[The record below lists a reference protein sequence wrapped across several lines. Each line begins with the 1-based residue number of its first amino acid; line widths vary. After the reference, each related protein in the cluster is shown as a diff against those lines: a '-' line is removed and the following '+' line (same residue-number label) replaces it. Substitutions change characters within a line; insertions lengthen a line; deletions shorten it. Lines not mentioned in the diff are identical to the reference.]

1 MNDVPMKKPKKKK
14 RKQPNL
20 LLRLTCNNCDA
31 IISENKEKLK
41 EGRVRPTVFGP
52 AVVPHPTA
60 PSASASSTR
69 TRTLTSR

>member
-1 MNDVPMKKPKKKK
+1 LNDVPMKKPKKKK

-41 EGRVRPTVFGP
+41 EGRVRPT
-52 AVVPHPTA
+52 
-60 PSASASSTR
+60 
-69 TRTLTSR
+69 